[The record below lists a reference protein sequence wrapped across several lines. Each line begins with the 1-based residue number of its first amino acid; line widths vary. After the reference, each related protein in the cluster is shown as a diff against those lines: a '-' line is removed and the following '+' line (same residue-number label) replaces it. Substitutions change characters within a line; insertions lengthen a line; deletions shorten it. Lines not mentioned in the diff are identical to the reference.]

1 MRSHWSLP
9 SILQLCYTR
18 LALNV
23 QKCLLHICCCNYRVI
38 VIVVVIMGCFK
49 DCPLHPSWLLIILII
64 DGYSWCTSI
73 LSFLHVFLISLTL
86 LLSHSWATWCTAC
99 SSLQQVVLVLL
110 SYDQSGYFFS
120 VLKTDYAKADFT
132 VAHFSVTIDNS
143 FSLSYTHYWN
153 TFLVVISPLSS
164 TLLYLAA

>member
-1 MRSHWSLP
+1 MFRSVS
-9 SILQLCYTR
+9 SIS
-18 LALNV
+18 
-23 QKCLLHICCCNYRVI
+23 
-38 VIVVVIMGCFK
+38 VVLIMGCFK
-49 DCPLHPSWLLIILII
+49 DCPLHPSRLMIILRQAPFFH
-64 DGYSWCTSI
+64 DGYSWCTFI

-86 LLSHSWATWCTAC
+86 SLSHSWATWCTAC

-110 SYDQSGYFFS
+110 SYNQSGYFFS

-153 TFLVVISPLSS
+153 TFLVVTSPLICHPHFY
-164 TLLYLAA
+164 TLQLRHIKSPWSGSINWPAEYLCSNL